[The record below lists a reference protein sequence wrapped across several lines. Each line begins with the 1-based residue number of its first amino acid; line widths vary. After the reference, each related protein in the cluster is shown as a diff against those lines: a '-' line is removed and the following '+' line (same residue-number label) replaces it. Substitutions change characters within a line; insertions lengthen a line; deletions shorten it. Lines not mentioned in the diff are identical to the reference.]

1 MTLTAAAAHDRIAAP
16 AGIDAAG
23 VAAVLDLLTDPRLD
37 DAVGGAL
44 LSAWAAR
51 GETAAEVA
59 ALVRLLRA
67 KAITVDLPTPA
78 FDLCG
83 TGGSGLTRYNVSTT
97 VAFILAAAGVPVAKH
112 GNVGSQRPNGSFDLL
127 KELGVPFQ
135 LPPSALT
142 RLHVETGVCFLF
154 ARAHHPAVGAVAR
167 HRKAA
172 GRRTIFNLAG
182 PLANPAP
189 IAAQLIG
196 VAQPAQGPV
205 LAGALAELGVARAL
219 VVQGHPGIDE
229 WSVLGP
235 TQWWRTEGGRIVA
248 GSSNTAVCPGLGH
261 ADLPGGDALDNAH
274 IFQDLLGGR
283 EQGPLRELVLINAGV
298 ALDLWSGLP
307 PLLDGPGRKR
317 AAALLDSG
325 AVGEGFA
332 RHRALAQRLAAS

>member
-1 MTLTAAAAHDRIAAP
+1 MARITAP
-16 AGIDAAG
+16 AGLDAAG
-23 VAAVLDLLTDPRLD
+23 VAAVLELLTSPALD
-37 DAVGGAL
+37 DATGGAL
-44 LSAWAAR
+44 LAAWAAR

-59 ALVRLLRA
+59 ALVRLLRE
-67 KAITVDLPTPA
+67 KSVRVELPAPA

-135 LPPSALT
+135 LPPAALA
-142 RLHVETGVCFLF
+142 RLHAETGVCFLF

-189 IAAQLIG
+189 TAAQLIG

-235 TQWWRTEGGRIVA
+235 TRWWRPEAGRIAEVGTRGTQAPPA
-248 GSSNTAVCPGLGH
+248 GARACGESRTIPPSSLFRRSP
-261 ADLPGGDALDNAH
+261 
-274 IFQDLLGGR
+274 
-283 EQGPLRELVLINAGV
+283 
-298 ALDLWSGLP
+298 
-307 PLLDGPGRKR
+307 
-317 AAALLDSG
+317 
-325 AVGEGFA
+325 
-332 RHRALAQRLAAS
+332 